1 MPYRRFDRTQLQ
13 LKPLRERKHLI
24 HLAGFANLDDP
35 IERID
40 DPRFAEVAARVLRA
54 PEQGA
59 SVILMMGAHLLR
71 AGTSRY
77 IIDLMQR
84 GVFTHVAMNG
94 AGAIHDYEMAL
105 IGATTESVAQYIS
118 EGQFGLW
125 TETGGLNQIVTEG
138 VRSGLG
144 FGEAVGKGIAEG
156 EFPFKDI
163 SILAA
168 GYRLRVPVTIH
179 VGIGYDIVHEHPNCD
194 GAALGQASYDDFLIF
209 TEAVSGLENG
219 VLLNFGS
226 AVMGPEVYL
235 KALSMSRNVARQKG
249 RSIAQFTTAVFDLFP
264 LDGDL
269 DRELERD
276 DFRYYY
282 RPLKTIL
289 QRTVRD
295 GGTSFYF
302 RGDHRRT
309 FPTLYSFLRESSRGK
324 EKT

>member
-1 MPYRRFDRTQLQ
+1 MPYRRFDRTELQ
-13 LKPLRERKHLI
+13 LRPLGERKHLI
-24 HLAGFANLDDP
+24 HLADFPNLDAP
-35 IERID
+35 IERVE
-40 DPRFAEVAARVLRA
+40 DPRFADLAARVMRGR
-54 PEQGA
+54 EQGA

-77 IIDLMQR
+77 IIDLMRR
-84 GVFTHVAMNG
+84 GLLTHVAMNG

-125 TETGGLNQIVTEG
+125 TETGGLNRIVTEG
-138 VRSGLG
+138 VGSGLG
-144 FGEAVGKGIAEG
+144 FGEAVGKAIAEG
-156 EFPFKDI
+156 GFPFKEI

-168 GYRLRVPVTIH
+168 GYRLRIPVTIH
-179 VGIGYDIVHEHPNCD
+179 VGIGYDIMHEHPNCD
-194 GAALGQASYDDFLIF
+194 GATLGQASYDDFLVF
-209 TEAVSGLENG
+209 TEAVGGLENG

-226 AVMGPEVYL
+226 AIMGPEVYL
-235 KALSMSRNVARQKG
+235 KALSMTRNVARQKG
-249 RSIAQFTTAVFDLFP
+249 RSITRFTTAVFDLFP

-269 DRELERD
+269 ETEFGRD

-302 RGDHRRT
+302 RGDHRQT